1 MVRVVVDDV
10 LKLCSKT
17 ELAEVAKAMTEAYPE
32 SFVDRIGTDIVAAG
46 YNDLLNR
53 LCERRVKVNRVSV
66 VNAPKK
72 KKQRVG
78 ANRVVSR

>member
-1 MVRVVVDDV
+1 VPAAVREKLNIKQRIEPKEWRHVVIVVVDDV

-53 LCERRVKVNRVSV
+53 LCERRV
-66 VNAPKK
+66 
-72 KKQRVG
+72 
-78 ANRVVSR
+78 